1 MTSDQMEE
9 TQGTLKQIL
18 YSDGGDGVL
27 KRHGFFFF
35 FLRIPSLM
43 EETQFLLLGV
53 QAPHFLGISRLIG

>member
-53 QAPHFLGISRLIG
+53 LPI

>member
-18 YSDGGDGVL
+18 YSDGGDGGL
-27 KRHGFFFF
+27 KETWIFF